1 MFVEVIKLKFKIQ
14 TMLVESLINT
24 WWTGERYPASPP
36 KLYKILIE
44 SRLYMEYIPIELW
57 INEDQEERWKKE
69 ANRLNISLFSYIRRA
84 VDSFCEIKSCKENQ
98 NICKN

>member
-1 MFVEVIKLKFKIQ
+1 
-14 TMLVESLINT
+14 
-24 WWTGERYPASPP
+24 
-36 KLYKILIE
+36 
-44 SRLYMEYIPIELW
+44 MEYIPIELW

-69 ANRLNISLFSYIRRA
+69 ADRLNISLFSYIRRA